1 MTRSFRTLGTVLLVY
16 WLVASLLAFTL
27 TSAQPDQLGVFE
39 AFIYQRLAADPAWL
53 LVVGIALVSARAR
66 TTRVLVGGVGV
77 GMGVAWTAFLLAG
90 IAMGQTFGR
99 WPGYEPFRPV
109 IAQFYESVVRQ
120 PMWILPVS
128 VGLIIAAAVY
138 DGP

>member
-1 MTRSFRTLGTVLLVY
+1 MTRSFRTFGTVLLVY
-16 WLVASLLAFTL
+16 WLVASLLGFAL

-39 AFIYQRLAADPAWL
+39 AYVHHALAAAPAWAL
-53 LVVGIALVSARAR
+53 LLGVGLRSARGSARSVARNVGI
-66 TTRVLVGGVGV
+66 TMT
-77 GMGVAWTAFLLAG
+77 VAWSGFFLVG

-99 WPGYEPFRPV
+99 WPGYEPFRPF
-109 IAQFYESVVRQ
+109 IAQYFESVVRQ
-120 PMWILPVS
+120 PTWILPVG